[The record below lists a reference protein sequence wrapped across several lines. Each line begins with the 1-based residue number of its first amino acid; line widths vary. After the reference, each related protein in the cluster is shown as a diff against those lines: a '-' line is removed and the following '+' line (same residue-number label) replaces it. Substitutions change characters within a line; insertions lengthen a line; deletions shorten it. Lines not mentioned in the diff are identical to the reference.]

1 MASRR
6 RAAVIFL
13 SVLVGLEVAIVILLV
28 CMYVAARRPR
38 RVPNAIASFAPTAPA
53 RRFRLRTANV
63 QMMPL
68 QCLARK
74 HMDRSA
80 LFAGADVLLLQEAF
94 RVPASLHADPIALLD
109 QWAPPETTYAVVAA
123 PLDAFMCTD
132 GGLAA
137 AALAPW
143 QCVFVS
149 ARPFG
154 RARYVDSFARK
165 GVVVFQLSGGVR
177 LANVHMQASYETA
190 HAAADD
196 ALRVAQ
202 FQEAVAYA
210 VGAGAAVLA
219 GDVNVDGAETLAAF
233 DAVVAAVGG
242 HRVPDDGQ
250 STSPSVGCSMDAWRS
265 GHDAGK
271 RVDYVWILDPAVVAA
286 VGGAVTDRA
295 ATEPWSDHAVV
306 TVELEI
312 L

>member
-1 MASRR
+1 M
-6 RAAVIFL
+6 V
-13 SVLVGLEVAIVILLV
+13 LLV

-38 RVPNAIASFAPTAPA
+38 RLPNAVNAVALTAPA
-53 RRFRLRTANV
+53 TRFRLRTANV

-68 QCLARK
+68 QCLVRRS
-74 HMDRSA
+74 MDRCA

-109 QWAPPETTYAVVAA
+109 QWAPRGTTYAAVAA

-132 GGLAA
+132 CGLAA

-154 RARYVDSFARK
+154 RAKYVDSFARK
-165 GVVVFQLSGGVR
+165 GVVVFELSGGLR
-177 LANVHMQASYETA
+177 LANVHMQASYESA
-190 HAAADD
+190 LAEADD

-210 VGAGAAVLA
+210 VQQGAAVLA

-233 DAVVAAVGG
+233 DGVVAAVGG

-250 STSPSVGCSMDAWRS
+250 TTSPSVGCSMAAWRS
-265 GHDAGK
+265 GRDAGK
-271 RVDYVWILDPAVVAA
+271 RVDYIWILDPSAVAA
-286 VGGAVTDRA
+286 VGSAVTDRA
-295 ATEPWSDHAVV
+295 ITDPWSDHAVV